1 MIDLLPL
8 SSRIYRRLLVLY
20 PEDLRR
26 DYGADMAFVFAED
39 LEAARR
45 EAGLRGVVRV
55 WRCALCEFF
64 RFALPD
70 HASSPA
76 VSVPAIWFALSSI
89 IMSAEVALALRH
101 SPRTPRPSHALCA
114 ALLLPSLHHAADV
127 SGGHLGLPRQRH
139 HFPGPVR
146 TPGRDRSAML
156 EVRDLTKRF
165 GGQTVVDHVNFTV
178 RPGEITGYLGP
189 NGSGKSTTVKMMTG
203 LLHPTEGQILFNGR
217 NIRDDATG
225 FKQRLGYVPEEPNL
239 YGYLTGLEY
248 LQLAG
253 GLRGLP
259 EDRVRQ
265 KANELLELLSLR
277 DARWVPISAYSKGMK
292 QRVLIAAA
300 LLHDPDVL
308 IFDEAQ
314 SGLDIANSLLFRHLL
329 RTLAARG
336 KAILYISHVLELV
349 EKVCEHI
356 VVIYRGRIVA
366 DDSVSRLRDL
376 MHLPNLEEIFTQL
389 VEQHDMESRAQEI
402 ASVIT
407 W

>member
-1 MIDLLPL
+1 
-8 SSRIYRRLLVLY
+8 
-20 PEDLRR
+20 
-26 DYGADMAFVFAED
+26 
-39 LEAARR
+39 
-45 EAGLRGVVRV
+45 
-55 WRCALCEFF
+55 
-64 RFALPD
+64 
-70 HASSPA
+70 
-76 VSVPAIWFALSSI
+76 
-89 IMSAEVALALRH
+89 
-101 SPRTPRPSHALCA
+101 
-114 ALLLPSLHHAADV
+114 
-127 SGGHLGLPRQRH
+127 
-139 HFPGPVR
+139 
-146 TPGRDRSAML
+146 ML
-156 EVRDLTKRF
+156 EIQDLTKRF
-165 GGQTVVDHVNFTV
+165 GGQTVVDHVNFTM

-203 LLHPTEGQILFNGR
+203 LLHPTEGQILFDGK

-225 FKQRLGYVPEEPNL
+225 FKQRLGYVPEEPYL

-259 EDRVRQ
+259 EDRVLQ

-314 SGLDIANSLLFRHLL
+314 SGLDIGNSLLFRHLL
-329 RTLAARG
+329 SALAARG
-336 KAILYISHVLELV
+336 KVILYISHILELV
-349 EKVCEHI
+349 EKMCEHI

-389 VEQHDMESRAQEI
+389 VEQHDMESRAQDI
-402 ASVIT
+402 AAAIT